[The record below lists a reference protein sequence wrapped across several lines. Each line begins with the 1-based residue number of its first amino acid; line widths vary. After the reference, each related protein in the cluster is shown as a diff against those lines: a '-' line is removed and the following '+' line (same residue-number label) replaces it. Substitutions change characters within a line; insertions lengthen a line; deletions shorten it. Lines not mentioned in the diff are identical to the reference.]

1 MQFQWNV
8 KYGIHIDFYKIVHFH
23 LYNHIVVWIL
33 PFQILWKWQEE
44 VRLVC
49 NYRNNVDHLFWKEE
63 LFWQFLIYLEKSQ
76 LWTIDSIKVSG
87 DEINGLIS
95 FNNIVETLSWPEL
108 CFAFNLLII
117 FFTVSCSISSKLKEH
132 KMFSFKYD
140 SILLSWCFGIFFD
153 KLGPMFA
160 KKVLNWFAI
169 SCLSEIFFIV
179 HSEIRWKFFFIV
191 GLAKN
196 FINGCPCL
204 FHICNIPL
212 KLVVIVTFFSLI
224 YVSL

>member
-49 NYRNNVDHLFWKEE
+49 NYRNNVD
-63 LFWQFLIYLEKSQ
+63 QSFLKRIIILAIFNLSGKIPVVND
-76 LWTIDSIKVSG
+76 WFNIKVSG

-153 KLGPMFA
+153 KSGPMFA

-169 SCLSEIFFIV
+169 SCLSEFFYL
-179 HSEIRWKFFFIV
+179 S
-191 GLAKN
+191 
-196 FINGCPCL
+196 
-204 FHICNIPL
+204 
-212 KLVVIVTFFSLI
+212 
-224 YVSL
+224 

>member
-23 LYNHIVVWIL
+23 LYNHIAVWIL
-33 PFQILWKWQEE
+33 PFQVLWKWQEE

-49 NYRNNVDHLFWKEE
+49 NYRNNVDHFFWKEE

-76 LWTIDSIKVSG
+76 LFNIKVSG

-108 CFAFNLLII
+108 CFAFNLSII

-132 KMFSFKYD
+132 KMFSVKYD

-153 KLGPMFA
+153 KSGPMFA

-169 SCLSEIFFIV
+169 SCLSEFFYL
-179 HSEIRWKFFFIV
+179 S
-191 GLAKN
+191 
-196 FINGCPCL
+196 
-204 FHICNIPL
+204 
-212 KLVVIVTFFSLI
+212 
-224 YVSL
+224 